1 MKLRKLL
8 GAFLALTMLTAILP
22 VNISVQ
28 AAGTGKITTTIDRTV
43 KTVTFTKGSK
53 TVVIDATQYYNE
65 MNTNSAKTKTIETT
79 FDEADLGEYT
89 ITTEAYM
96 PATFELSSKISD
108 EAVSAVTVESGSDI
122 ALSVTGSVK
131 TTAPTTDYT
140 KVKNNTIIWDTGI
153 LSSGFKPATL
163 QYMDEIGG
171 KPTVYLAGAISGA
184 NASDDADV
192 YIIADTSASGAKLHS
207 WGRGNWMQVNDGTK
221 FKIPAMKDT
230 KITVTSYGSMSG
242 TADEKSFTAE
252 KTYEYYYVG
261 ADNGLSELNFTN
273 AGGYIGYI
281 KTEPITRKTVT
292 LTVTGETAGTL
303 KFTDDASGDVV
314 YASVTDKNVALLP
327 GQTYSISY
335 GTLEDSTF
343 TPSED
348 KHVTNETKS
357 FTVGDSTTTAAVT
370 IEGGAAAKTGKL
382 TATLD
387 SQVKKVTLTKG
398 ETVKEI
404 TLSGVTT
411 FEEADFGTYT
421 VSTEAYAPATY
432 TLTPSVESVAI
443 TADCDLELEVTSAIN
458 TTAPTTNYNTV
469 KGNTIIWDSA
479 KYSAGFKPAS
489 FKYLK
494 DIQGVNNVYIAGAV
508 LGENSSAD
516 ADVYMIADT
525 TNGKLN
531 SANRND
537 WIQVNGGT
545 KFKIPA
551 AKDAKITITCYKDTG
566 MAGTSDGK
574 EFTSGQTYQYYHFA
588 EADGLSELV
597 LTTSGDYVGYIM
609 SEPMP
614 RKTVAVTV
622 TGGTDGDC
630 VKFTNAVTGDVQY
643 GTIAEGAA
651 SVSLLQGFTYAVDY
665 GTKDGETFTASET
678 KALETNSKSLAVSS
692 STDTATL
699 TVKTLDPSTKHTIT
713 IDPSITHGTITTT
726 PAAKADED
734 DEVTITAT
742 RDENYKLKAG
752 SVKVTKTGGNSTE
765 VEVTDGKFIMP
776 AYDVTVTAEFEAST
790 ETEGQLYVNGA
801 YTSLET
807 DATHFKTI
815 SEAVAAAKEI
825 NPQSEQNR
833 VVINVYPG
841 DYEEQVRMDQ
851 MKYVT
856 LQQTPETNGKV
867 NLSWYFCTNYYTS
880 NTDLNG
886 QYDPKI
892 DWSLDET
899 WNGYNEGDEEFT
911 KYTIGQDLSGVSK
924 ISYYDTDGVKHKDV
938 AKNSMLDRL
947 GGLAWSYDKMAPLI
961 VTSSS
966 NDITI
971 KDLNL
976 INSTVVMKTKGQDDG
991 HLTPNPSGN
1000 LPDHKALSI
1009 CDETT
1014 ALVKPTADIY
1024 STKDGSVDLDKY
1036 KAYVASQGE
1045 GFKFTPG
1052 ESAWLLQSSG
1062 FNERGHAIAILGDR
1076 IICENVRVRGNQDS
1090 VWVSDGRTYFKNCD
1104 LIGGTDYIYGSA
1116 SAVFDHCKLGFVGFT
1131 DKTYGSP
1138 LATPNT
1144 PGSRKYGYLFFNC
1157 TIYNVRENNGA
1168 NNFGGPWG
1176 VDGQS
1181 TFYNT
1186 MLDDSATVGKSAA
1199 KIEDKG
1205 WGRFGAENGLSRLY
1219 EFGTTNNSG
1228 AAVDLSKRIVN
1239 LPEAEGGPG
1248 MGTVLDKW
1256 QILEFNPRN
1265 VFSTK
1270 NDSKWSAD
1278 WDPMNFASQLAD
1290 TDAALNSTTV
1300 SVPAGNTSE
1309 ITLPTPT
1316 DNNIEFHWESNSTN
1330 AIVSEDGTKLTVVR
1344 PALGE
1349 SSIDSSVILYARN
1362 KTTGYG
1368 DKKEIPVTIAATTDT
1383 ENVFNIP
1390 VTITASVAPEAAVDY
1405 AVTIKKGG
1413 ALIKSQTITM
1423 PANSRT
1429 VTATIE
1435 NIPASASG
1443 IDYDLKIV
1451 PTTDE
1456 YSIKTP
1462 ENGAKTVTGVT
1473 GEDVALSVEATKLI
1487 DQKTS
1492 LSTISYANTS
1502 GTQSYDLIALAK
1514 AAGADDDIEASDII
1528 TIEYDFVPASADAAG
1543 YIDLR
1548 SNTASSRN
1556 TNADNKRFV
1565 LERVNS
1571 SWHQLDTADCT
1582 QGFSGSSNST
1592 HQWLNIAGKYEK
1604 GADITTTAHVTTT
1617 INYKTQTI
1625 TQSAIG
1631 SGTSKNNSTDPFTF
1645 EGFPEASK
1653 GSMYLYLYSDGGSWG
1668 VQNVSVTYKQ
1678 LVVQKYTVTIT
1689 GGEGIEDVKL
1699 GTLTGTK
1706 SGNTYTFTDVPE
1718 GTYDFDVTYTTGYE
1732 KADASPASI
1741 TVSDDKTAET
1751 ISAKL
1756 TEVTP
1761 PAPTQVFLDLL
1772 QGQNIRIEK
1781 KAGADANSVELEVS
1795 LAEGLTDVPV
1805 PELSAYVAVYDG
1817 TALKSVN
1824 IVPFTNNKAT
1834 ITKPTVSGTESY
1846 KVFIWENG
1854 NSSPVIAPITA
1865 ETTGNNKLF

>member
-1 MKLRKLL
+1 
-8 GAFLALTMLTAILP
+8 
-22 VNISVQ
+22 
-28 AAGTGKITTTIDRTV
+28 
-43 KTVTFTKGSK
+43 
-53 TVVIDATQYYNE
+53 
-65 MNTNSAKTKTIETT
+65 
-79 FDEADLGEYT
+79 
-89 ITTEAYM
+89 
-96 PATFELSSKISD
+96 
-108 EAVSAVTVESGSDI
+108 
-122 ALSVTGSVK
+122 
-131 TTAPTTDYT
+131 
-140 KVKNNTIIWDTGI
+140 
-153 LSSGFKPATL
+153 
-163 QYMDEIGG
+163 
-171 KPTVYLAGAISGA
+171 
-184 NASDDADV
+184 
-192 YIIADTSASGAKLHS
+192 
-207 WGRGNWMQVNDGTK
+207 
-221 FKIPAMKDT
+221 
-230 KITVTSYGSMSG
+230 
-242 TADEKSFTAE
+242 
-252 KTYEYYYVG
+252 
-261 ADNGLSELNFTN
+261 
-273 AGGYIGYI
+273 
-281 KTEPITRKTVT
+281 
-292 LTVTGETAGTL
+292 
-303 KFTDDASGDVV
+303 
-314 YASVTDKNVALLP
+314 
-327 GQTYSISY
+327 
-335 GTLEDSTF
+335 
-343 TPSED
+343 
-348 KHVTNETKS
+348 
-357 FTVGDSTTTAAVT
+357 
-370 IEGGAAAKTGKL
+370 AKTGKL

-574 EFTSGQTYQYYHFA
+574 EFTSDQTYQYYHFA

-597 LTTSGDYVGYIM
+597 LTTGGDYVGYIM

-752 SVKVTKTGGNSTE
+752 SVKVTKTGDNSTE

-815 SEAVAAAKEI
+815 SEAVAAAKVI

-892 DWSLDET
+892 DWSLDDT
-899 WNGYNEGDEEFT
+899 WNGYNEGDEKFT
-911 KYTIGQDLSGVSK
+911 QYTRGQDLKGVST

-966 NDITI
+966 SDITI

-1014 ALVKPTADIY
+1014 TLVKPTADIY

-1131 DKTYGSP
+1131 DKSYGSP

-1157 TIYNVRENNGA
+1157 TIYNVRDNNGT
-1168 NNFGGPWG
+1168 NNFGGAWG

-1228 AAVDLSKRIVN
+1228 AAVDLSKRI
-1239 LPEAEGGPG
+1239 
-1248 MGTVLDKW
+1248 
-1256 QILEFNPRN
+1256 
-1265 VFSTK
+1265 
-1270 NDSKWSAD
+1270 
-1278 WDPMNFASQLAD
+1278 
-1290 TDAALNSTTV
+1290 
-1300 SVPAGNTSE
+1300 
-1309 ITLPTPT
+1309 
-1316 DNNIEFHWESNSTN
+1316 
-1330 AIVSEDGTKLTVVR
+1330 
-1344 PALGE
+1344 
-1349 SSIDSSVILYARN
+1349 
-1362 KTTGYG
+1362 
-1368 DKKEIPVTIAATTDT
+1368 
-1383 ENVFNIP
+1383 
-1390 VTITASVAPEAAVDY
+1390 
-1405 AVTIKKGG
+1405 
-1413 ALIKSQTITM
+1413 
-1423 PANSRT
+1423 
-1429 VTATIE
+1429 
-1435 NIPASASG
+1435 
-1443 IDYDLKIV
+1443 
-1451 PTTDE
+1451 
-1456 YSIKTP
+1456 
-1462 ENGAKTVTGVT
+1462 
-1473 GEDVALSVEATKLI
+1473 
-1487 DQKTS
+1487 
-1492 LSTISYANTS
+1492 
-1502 GTQSYDLIALAK
+1502 
-1514 AAGADDDIEASDII
+1514 
-1528 TIEYDFVPASADAAG
+1528 
-1543 YIDLR
+1543 
-1548 SNTASSRN
+1548 
-1556 TNADNKRFV
+1556 
-1565 LERVNS
+1565 
-1571 SWHQLDTADCT
+1571 
-1582 QGFSGSSNST
+1582 
-1592 HQWLNIAGKYEK
+1592 
-1604 GADITTTAHVTTT
+1604 
-1617 INYKTQTI
+1617 
-1625 TQSAIG
+1625 
-1631 SGTSKNNSTDPFTF
+1631 
-1645 EGFPEASK
+1645 
-1653 GSMYLYLYSDGGSWG
+1653 
-1668 VQNVSVTYKQ
+1668 
-1678 LVVQKYTVTIT
+1678 
-1689 GGEGIEDVKL
+1689 
-1699 GTLTGTK
+1699 
-1706 SGNTYTFTDVPE
+1706 
-1718 GTYDFDVTYTTGYE
+1718 
-1732 KADASPASI
+1732 
-1741 TVSDDKTAET
+1741 
-1751 ISAKL
+1751 
-1756 TEVTP
+1756 
-1761 PAPTQVFLDLL
+1761 
-1772 QGQNIRIEK
+1772 
-1781 KAGADANSVELEVS
+1781 
-1795 LAEGLTDVPV
+1795 
-1805 PELSAYVAVYDG
+1805 
-1817 TALKSVN
+1817 
-1824 IVPFTNNKAT
+1824 
-1834 ITKPTVSGTESY
+1834 
-1846 KVFIWENG
+1846 
-1854 NSSPVIAPITA
+1854 
-1865 ETTGNNKLF
+1865 